1 MNDMYPPFV
10 LKSQKIEKL
19 EDFYSYQILFLFV
32 PDPNLFVAIDCLKDL
47 SVPEPVL
54 FVPEP
59 VLFVLGPIL
68 FIPDPILVLTGS
80 EFIKLLL
87 TIPEISNFIVSQP
100 FI

>member
-54 FVPEP
+54 FVP
-59 VLFVLGPIL
+59 GPIL
-68 FIPDPILVLTGS
+68 FIPDPILVLTRS

-87 TIPEISNFIVSQP
+87 TIP
-100 FI
+100 